1 VAAIGSRAC
10 GSSGEELDLLDG
22 TPLLDVEPHVPPF
35 HDRAG
40 ARGGWLEQRAHDVHR
55 VRADARVAPARGVRM
70 KVSTR
75 NQLKGTVVAVTLGNV
90 MATIELEVGGQR
102 VVAAVTRE
110 SAEDLGL
117 KVGDEAVA
125 LVKATSVM
133 VGKPD

>member
-1 VAAIGSRAC
+1 
-10 GSSGEELDLLDG
+10 
-22 TPLLDVEPHVPPF
+22 
-35 HDRAG
+35 
-40 ARGGWLEQRAHDVHR
+40 
-55 VRADARVAPARGVRM
+55 M

-75 NQLKGTVVAVTLGNV
+75 NQLRGTVVAVTLGNV

-110 SAEDLGL
+110 SAEDLDL
-117 KVGDEAVA
+117 KQGDEAVA

>member
-1 VAAIGSRAC
+1 
-10 GSSGEELDLLDG
+10 
-22 TPLLDVEPHVPPF
+22 
-35 HDRAG
+35 
-40 ARGGWLEQRAHDVHR
+40 
-55 VRADARVAPARGVRM
+55 M

-90 MATIELEVGGQR
+90 MATIELDIAGQR

-110 SAEDLGL
+110 SAEELAL
-117 KVGDEAVA
+117 QPGDEALA